1 MIITKAKLER
11 LYRRYNKRGYVSPDP
26 LQCLYRYPAVQ
37 DREIAALIA
46 ASLAYGRVAQIIRSV
61 ETVLVSMGS
70 SPRAFLLSVTRGR
83 LERSFAGFSHRFTTG
98 PELIAFLSGIAGA
111 VREHGSLNELFI
123 SALAHEDE
131 DVRTAL
137 PRFVESLRGGD
148 IGRHSSLLPCPA
160 KGSACKRLHLFLRWM
175 VRKDAVDP
183 GGWVDVP
190 RSKLIV
196 PLDTHMARIA
206 RGLGLTK
213 RTSPDAM
220 MALEITRAFRSIVP
234 NDPVR
239 YDFTLTRFGIR
250 EEMKADALFRE
261 LACD

>member
-26 LQCLYRYPAVQ
+26 LQCLYRYPDVQ

-46 ASLAYGRVAQIIRSV
+46 ASLAYGRVAQIIKSV
-61 ETVLVSMGS
+61 ETVLGVMGR
-70 SPRAFLLSVTRGR
+70 SPREFLLRARRGR
-83 LERSFAGFSHRFTTG
+83 LDRAFAGFSHRFTTG
-98 PELIAFLSGIAGA
+98 PELTAFLSGIAA
-111 VREHGSLNELFI
+111 AIREHGSLNELF
-123 SALAHEDE
+123 AANLAPADE
-131 DVRTAL
+131 DVRAAL
-137 PRFVESLRGGD
+137 PRFVESLRGRDSG
-148 IGRHSSLLPCPA
+148 HCSLLPCPE

-175 VRKDAVDP
+175 VRSDDVDP
-183 GGWVDVP
+183 GGWAGVP

-213 RTSPDAM
+213 RASPDAV
-220 MALEITRAFRSIVP
+220 MALEITQAFRSIVP
-234 NDPVR
+234 DDPVR

-250 EEMKADALFRE
+250 GEMKTEFLFQE
-261 LACD
+261 LAGD